1 MHIKANGSTLEVYPY
16 SISLLR
22 KDNAN
27 TSFPKIP
34 SVSEMAQF
42 NMHPVTTVDEP
53 TYNVRTQV
61 LSQNNEPTLVSG
73 VWTLGFTVT
82 DRSTDELSA
91 YDSQLAFEIREK
103 RDALLTATDWAA
115 MPDSPTMS
123 AEMTAYRTALRNVP
137 AQSDFPTVTWPTEV
151 TE

>member
-82 DRSTDELSA
+82 DRSTDELTA
-91 YDSQLAFEIREK
+91 YDSQLAFEIREQ
-103 RDALLTATDWAA
+103 RDALLTATDFYALSDVTLSSA
-115 MPDSPTMS
+115 MAT
-123 AEMTAYRTALRNVP
+123 YRTALRNVP
-137 AQSDFPTVTWPTEV
+137 AQSDFPATISWPTAP
-151 TE
+151 

>member
-1 MHIKANGSTLEVYPY
+1 MYIKANGSTLEVYPY
-16 SISLLR
+16 SVFLLR

-34 SVSEMAQF
+34 SVSEMAHF

-123 AEMTAYRTALRNVP
+123 SEMTAYRTALRNVP
-137 AQSDFPTVTWPTEV
+137 AQENFPTVTWPTEV
-151 TE
+151 TA